1 MSTIDEIK
9 SAIKNYHEILACK
22 KRIPLVEERIEK
34 ELSNLAEGEKLVE
47 KELQDVIK
55 LQGPSIKYL
64 FHLTLRNYKEQVKKE
79 NQEYL
84 KATLDYQETFKIV
97 ELLQFELELLQS
109 KIGNEDFIKKDLDRK
124 LLNVEAQILKEH
136 SSEMAQYKTLIE
148 ELNALLKIQM
158 EIEEAQEMVLILKDC
173 FDQLLNNLEMAKKYD
188 GWGEFYAEKQLGKKL
203 KLEFIDKADRQII
216 LLEKTLASVKSE
228 LSDVTEIKEIFS
240 RSQIMIRGFNVQYYE
255 SLIDDWLQDL
265 DFSKTLSL
273 SFQKRKAMDGLLVSL
288 DKMKTNI
295 QEEFELHDQQR
306 ASFLDRI
313 MNSGR
318 TSIN

>member
-228 LSDVTEIKEIFS
+228 LSDVTEIKEIFN

-273 SFQKRKAMDGLLVSL
+273 SFQKQKAMDGLLVSL
-288 DKMKTNI
+288 EKMKKNI